1 MCFCVCVMFLYVLRC
16 FIMCACRFWLCV
28 ALFITC
34 IRNPFC
40 TDIHLPCL
48 WLRGILPADLCLD
61 HPIPPPPLVD
71 DIVVFDPFSVVLP
84 GGDWPPGLYG
94 TDGSGG
100 KWGGYTPLRRCGC
113 RVSRLVG
120 MDPPYQLQFGAHF
133 PLVGEVQTVPRA
145 ELYAIFVVVK
155 KVPYGTIMIVS
166 DSKINVDMFYKSR
179 MVALGFL
186 CMW

>member
-40 TDIHLPCL
+40 TDIHSAMS
-48 WLRGILPADLCLD
+48 IPADGPD
-61 HPIPPPPLVD
+61 HPIPPPPLID
-71 DIVVFDPFSVVLP
+71 DILVFDHVSVVLL

-94 TDGSGG
+94 TDGTGG

-179 MVALGFL
+179 MVALGFV